1 MTHNIPTELQRY
13 VQERIIPQYAGFDK
27 AHQIDHA
34 EKVIEE
40 SLKLALHY
48 EVDSAMVYTV
58 AAYHDLVYARDVNFI
73 NIVSGKILLADETL
87 HRWFTDEQMLQMKEA
102 IEDHR
107 APTEMLREVSTGK

>member
-73 NIVSGKILLADETL
+73 ISFRAKYCWRMKLCVSGLPMNKCC
-87 HRWFTDEQMLQMKEA
+87 R
-102 IEDHR
+102 
-107 APTEMLREVSTGK
+107 

>member
-48 EVDSAMVYTV
+48 EVDSAEG
-58 AAYHDLVYARDVNFI
+58 L
-73 NIVSGKILLADETL
+73 SGCRGTCRT
-87 HRWFTDEQMLQMKEA
+87 H
-102 IEDHR
+102 
-107 APTEMLREVSTGK
+107 GKHLYRVEGYFAGSVG

>member
-48 EVDSAMVYTV
+48 EVCILYTSD
-58 AAYHDLVYARDVNFI
+58 A
-73 NIVSGKILLADETL
+73 ADEL
-87 HRWFTDEQMLQMKEA
+87 
-102 IEDHR
+102 
-107 APTEMLREVSTGK
+107 

>member
-40 SLKLALHY
+40 SLKWLFIMKSILQWFIRLPLI
-48 EVDSAMVYTV
+48 TTW
-58 AAYHDLVYARDVNFI
+58 VYARDVNFI
-73 NIVSGKILLADETL
+73 ISFRGEYC
-87 HRWFTDEQMLQMKEA
+87 WQMKFCTVGLPMNKCW
-102 IEDHR
+102 R
-107 APTEMLREVSTGK
+107 

>member
-48 EVDSAMVYTV
+48 EVDSAMVSTV
-58 AAYHDLVYARDVNFI
+58 AAYHDL
-73 NIVSGKILLADETL
+73 G
-87 HRWFTDEQMLQMKEA
+87 
-102 IEDHR
+102 
-107 APTEMLREVSTGK
+107 

>member
-58 AAYHDLVYARDVNFI
+58 AAYHDLGYARDVNFI
-73 NIVSGKILLADETL
+73 ISFRGEYC
-87 HRWFTDEQMLQMKEA
+87 WQMKFCTVGLPMNKCW
-102 IEDHR
+102 R
-107 APTEMLREVSTGK
+107 

>member
-48 EVDSAMVYTV
+48 EVDSAMVIRLPLITTW
-58 AAYHDLVYARDVNFI
+58 VYARDVNFI
-73 NIVSGKILLADETL
+73 ISFRGEYC
-87 HRWFTDEQMLQMKEA
+87 WQMKFCTVGLPMNKCW
-102 IEDHR
+102 R
-107 APTEMLREVSTGK
+107 

>member
-48 EVDSAMVYTV
+48 EVDSAM
-58 AAYHDLVYARDVNFI
+58 L
-73 NIVSGKILLADETL
+73 
-87 HRWFTDEQMLQMKEA
+87 
-102 IEDHR
+102 
-107 APTEMLREVSTGK
+107 TG